1 MSQTISSSSP
11 SFVDAFQATLP
22 WPLDPFQVEAIDKLE
37 AHQGVLVSAP
47 TSSGKTVIADY
58 AIFRA
63 LETDARAIYTT
74 PLKALSNQKFHD
86 YQRLHGEGYV
96 GLVTGENTINPLAP
110 VVVMTTEILRNLIYE
125 DPQRLERVRYV
136 ILDEVHYIDDFPRG
150 AVWEEIII
158 QAPPHIKFIGLSAT
172 ISNFREVAEW
182 MSLQRG
188 DVATVSVTK
197 RPVELRLWLA
207 MRNEFYPML
216 DPQGGIPRDTRQ
228 RAQAEASTD
237 RRLSQLRRPPEN
249 DLLPVVDRLRR
260 REFLPAIYFIFSR
273 RGCREALARCA
284 AHGFDLTSDAE
295 KAEIDA
301 TVQRRLDQIED
312 PDESRLYREL
322 LDAQTLR
329 RGLAMHHAGLLPYLK
344 ELVEALFQR
353 GLIKVVFAT
362 ETLSLGI
369 HMPARAC
376 VVSSFT
382 KFDGRDFAPLT
393 SGELTQLM
401 GRAGRRGID
410 PIGHGVILKE
420 PDIDIGTIYEAATG
434 DEMTV
439 ESKFAPTY
447 NMALNLLRFHGPEE
461 VDLLMERSFGQY
473 EKMVARRSLD
483 DRLANLR
490 QRLADVVASR
500 FHTEGEPCCTEKTF
514 TAFVRAEEEIGSVRA
529 RMRRLRRE
537 HWQGRGRR
545 RRSGATREAGG
556 LTLAG
561 LKAELQTWQDQLNEL
576 PCRKCPFRGEHR
588 AHHDEVHELQGRIR
602 ASEHDAERSQA
613 EYRRRMHALRGVLG
627 DLGFLDGAVPTEKGL
642 LASRIYGENSLI
654 ITEAIADGWLEE
666 LSPPELAAALVM
678 VTAEDRNRD
687 RPRPR
692 RRLPTSSIA
701 LAQKR
706 LRIIYYRFSARE
718 KERGEENLRPLSNDY
733 VNFTYD
739 WCSGRP
745 LTEMQDAPMDI
756 ELGDAIKAL
765 KGLYSALRQIEW
777 AVAGQ
782 PPLRKLVLKT
792 RESLE
797 RDLITRV

>member
-1 MSQTISSSSP
+1 LI
-11 SFVDAFQATLP
+11 DAFQASLP
-22 WPLDPFQVEAIDKLE
+22 WPLDPFQVEAIEKLE

-58 AIFRA
+58 AVLRA
-63 LETDARAIYTT
+63 LETDTRAIYTT
-74 PLKALSNQKFHD
+74 PLKALSNQKFRD
-86 YQRLHGEGYV
+86 YRRRHGEGYV

-125 DPQRLERVRYV
+125 DPKRLERVRYV

-158 QAPPHIKFIGLSAT
+158 QAPAHIKFIGLSAT
-172 ISNFREVAEW
+172 ISNFQEVADW
-182 MSLQRG
+182 MTQQRG
-188 DVATVSVTK
+188 DIATVSVTR

-207 MRNEFYPML
+207 MRNDFYPLL
-216 DPQGGIPRDTRQ
+216 DFQGGIPRETRQ
-228 RAQAEASTD
+228 RAQADDATD
-237 RRLSQLRRPPEN
+237 FRLSQLRRPPEN
-249 DLLPVVDRLRR
+249 DLLPVVDRLSR

-284 AHGFDLTSDAE
+284 AHGFDLTTPAE
-295 KAEIDA
+295 KATIDQLM
-301 TVQRRLDQIED
+301 TERLQQIED
-312 PDESRLYREL
+312 RDEAELYVDL
-322 LDAQTLR
+322 LDPDTLR

-344 ELVEALFQR
+344 ELVEDLFQR

-382 KFDGRDFAPLT
+382 KFDGRDFMPLT

-420 PDIDIGTIYEAATG
+420 PDVDIGTIFEAATG
-434 DEMTV
+434 EEMTV

-447 NMALNLLRFHGPEE
+447 NMALNLLRYHPPDQ

-473 EKMVARRSLD
+473 QKVVARRELD
-483 DRLANLR
+483 GRLANLH
-490 QRLADVVASR
+490 QRLADVTATR
-500 FHTEGEPCCTEKTF
+500 FQAQGQPCCTERTF
-514 TAFVRAEEEIGSVRA
+514 TSFTHAEEEIASLRVR
-529 RMRRLRRE
+529 MSRLRRD
-537 HWQGRGRR
+537 HYHGRGRR
-545 RRSGATREAGG
+545 RRSGATKEAGSQ
-556 LTLAG
+556 TLAD
-561 LKAELQTWQDQLNEL
+561 LKDEMQGWQHKLAQL
-576 PCRKCPFRGEHR
+576 PCRKCPFLGEHR
-588 AHHDEVHELQGRIR
+588 AHHAEVRELQARIR
-602 ASEHDAERSQA
+602 ASEHDAERSQG
-613 EYRRRMHALRGVLG
+613 EYRRRMHALRGVLEE
-627 DLGFLDGAVPTEKGL
+627 LGFLEAAQPTEKGL

-666 LSPPELAAALVM
+666 LTPPELAAALVM

-687 RPRPR
+687 RPRER
-692 RRLPTSSIA
+692 RRFPTSAIA

-718 KERGEENLRPLSNDY
+718 KAAGEENLRPLSTDY
-733 VNFTYD
+733 VNFTYE

-745 LTEMQDAPMDI
+745 LTEFQAPI
-756 ELGDAIKAL
+756 EVELGDAVKAL
-765 KGLYSALRQIEW
+765 KGIYSALRQIEW
-777 AVAGQ
+777 AVVDR
-782 PPLRKLVLKT
+782 PTLRKLVVAA
-792 RESLE
+792 RASLE

>member
-1 MSQTISSSSP
+1 MSQTVSPSSP
-11 SFVDAFQATLP
+11 SFVDVFQATLP

-63 LETDARAIYTT
+63 LETNARAIYTT

-86 YQRLHGEGYV
+86 YQRLHGEGDV

-188 DVATVSVTK
+188 DIATVSVTK

-207 MRNEFYPML
+207 MRNEFYPLL
-216 DPQGGIPRDTRQ
+216 DQQGGIPRDTRQ

-249 DLLPVVDRLRR
+249 DLLPVVDRLQR
-260 REFLPAIYFIFSR
+260 REFMPAIYFIFSR

-301 TVQRRLDQIED
+301 MVQLRLDQIED
-312 PDESRLYREL
+312 ADESRLYREL

-420 PDIDIGTIYEAATG
+420 PDIDVGTIYEAATG

-473 EKMVARRSLD
+473 QKMVARRSLD

-490 QRLADVVASR
+490 QRLADVEVSR

-556 LTLAG
+556 LTLAE

-588 AHHDEVHELQGRIR
+588 AHHDEIRELQARIG
-602 ASEHDAERSQA
+602 ASEHDAERSQG

-654 ITEAIADGWLEE
+654 ITQAIADGWLEE
-666 LSPPELAAALVM
+666 LTPPELAAALVM

-692 RRLPTSSIA
+692 RRLPTSAIA

-718 KERGEENLRPLSNDY
+718 KERGEENLRPLSTDY

-745 LTEMQDAPMDI
+745 LTELQQAPMDI

-765 KGLYSALRQIEW
+765 KGLYSALRQVEW
-777 AVAGQ
+777 AVAGE